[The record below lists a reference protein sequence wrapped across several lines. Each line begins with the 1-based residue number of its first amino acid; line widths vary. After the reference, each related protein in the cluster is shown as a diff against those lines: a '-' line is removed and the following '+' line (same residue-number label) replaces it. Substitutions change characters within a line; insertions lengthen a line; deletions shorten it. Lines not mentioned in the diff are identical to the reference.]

1 MNKLDQIIKE
11 YIKPKEFNYRVGDRV
26 RVHVKV
32 REGDNER
39 IQVFDG
45 IIIAIKGGG
54 ISQTFTVRKVSF
66 GVGVERIFPVNSPNI
81 EKIELVKSNKVRRA
95 KLNYLR
101 KLSGKAA
108 RLTEVE
114 KEEKNKDTEKETS
127 KVENKEV
134 SNSLNDK
141 KAENSTTE
149 SQNK

>member
-11 YIKPKEFNYRVGDRV
+11 YIKPKKFNYRVGDRV
-26 RVHVKV
+26 KVHVKV

-45 IIIAIKGGG
+45 IIIAIKGSG

-66 GVGVERIFPVNSPNI
+66 GVGVERIFPTNSPNI

-101 KLSGKAA
+101 SLSGKAA
-108 RLTEVE
+108 RLTEIE
-114 KEEKNKDTEKETS
+114 KTEKKDDSIDNDIST
-127 KVENKEV
+127 V
-134 SNSLNDK
+134 STPQN
-141 KAENSTTE
+141 TTE
-149 SQNK
+149 QIK